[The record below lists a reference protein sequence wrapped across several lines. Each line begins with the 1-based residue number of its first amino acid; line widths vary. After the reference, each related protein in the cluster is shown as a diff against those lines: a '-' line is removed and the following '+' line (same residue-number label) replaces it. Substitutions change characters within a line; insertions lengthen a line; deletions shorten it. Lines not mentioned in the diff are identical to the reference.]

1 MAKLQRLQDM
11 YSRYFS
17 VSIRILNRAD
27 LRPLTVESN
36 GNPCCLAN
44 RNACPDVCERYIRK
58 SFDTRSDGVL
68 FSICPFGLRSAI
80 APLGLAKGGLSSGET
95 EYCLIAVDN
104 SAHRLRLDGS
114 ESSAVPME
122 IEGKELSDKIEFEEK
137 ARLISSAFDLFFAC
151 RSERG
156 VTGLKDS
163 IRIDSD
169 ELEKLTK
176 REQEI
181 VRLVCMGMSNQ
192 QIGDELL
199 ISEHTVKLHVSK
211 ILRKL
216 NLSNRTQVAVYGMQ
230 ALQ

>member
-44 RNACPDVCERYIRK
+44 RDACPDVCERYIRK
-58 SFDTRSDGVL
+58 SFDTRSDGTL

-80 APLGLAKGGLSSGET
+80 APLGLAEEGRSSGET
-95 EYCLIAVDN
+95 ECCLIVVD
-104 SAHRLRLDGS
+104 SSVHQLCLDGCKDGS
-114 ESSAVPME
+114 MSTA
-122 IEGKELSDKIEFEEK
+122 IEGSELSDKIEFEEK
-137 ARLISSAFDLFFAC
+137 VRLISSAFDLYFAGC
-151 RSERG
+151 SEREG
-156 VTGLKDS
+156 TGLKDS

-169 ELEKLTK
+169 ELGMLTK
-176 REQEI
+176 RELEI
-181 VRLVCMGMSNQ
+181 VRLVCMGMSNRQ
-192 QIGDELL
+192 VADELL

-211 ILRKL
+211 VLRKL
-216 NLSNRTQVAVYGMQ
+216 NLSNRTQMAVYGMQ
-230 ALQ
+230 ALR